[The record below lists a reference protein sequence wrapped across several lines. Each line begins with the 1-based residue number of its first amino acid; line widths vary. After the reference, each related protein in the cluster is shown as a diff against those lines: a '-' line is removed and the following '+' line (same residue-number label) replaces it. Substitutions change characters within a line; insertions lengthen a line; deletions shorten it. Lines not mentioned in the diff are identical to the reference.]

1 MFDLVAGI
9 GRGTMRIRF
18 VEFVAFIALAS
29 APCRGQGIISTVAGN
44 VAGAACS
51 NANSGAALSTCMAPS
66 GIATDK
72 QGNLYI
78 SDGQYYKIRKV
89 DTAGNI
95 TTVAG
100 STFGYSG
107 DGGPATSAQLLLTGG
122 SPSFAGLVVDSAG
135 NIYISDQKNCAI
147 RKVTAATGIITTVA
161 GTGPNSCGYAEDG
174 VPAKSTSL
182 FYPNGIALDSSG
194 NLYIA
199 DGLSNR
205 VRKVDASSGVI
216 STVAGNGDALY
227 EGDGVQATTTGVVSP
242 AGVTFD
248 SAGNLYIS
256 ESDRIRM
263 VNTSGI
269 ITTLAGATTAVQT
282 YGSSGDGGPAN
293 AALLDGPLGLVVD
306 PAGNIYIADNQNLRV
321 RKINT
326 AGIISEFAGVFG
338 PVSTPAGDGGP
349 AISAYLGN
357 PLGLQ
362 LNPAGDLYISTTQ
375 GTVRLVTAPPPP
387 APAVSAGGIV
397 TASAFGGFT
406 DVSPGSWIEIYGS
419 NLASDKRSWESSDF
433 NGPNAP
439 TSLDGT
445 SVSVGGQAAF
455 IDFISPGQVNALIPS
470 NVATGPQQ
478 ITVKTAGGTATS
490 VDITV
495 NAVQPGLLA
504 PPSFKVGGVQY
515 AVALFS
521 DGTYVLPEG
530 AISGISSRPSKPGDK
545 IVLYGVGFGPVT
557 PNIPAGEIVSQSNKL
572 ASTFQMSLGGLPVTT
587 AYAGLAPN
595 YTGLYQFNITVPG
608 AAASGTIPLTF
619 TVDDV
624 SGTQTLFIAVGN

>member
-1 MFDLVAGI
+1 
-9 GRGTMRIRF
+9 MRIRF
-18 VEFVAFIALAS
+18 IEFIAIIFLAVGY
-29 APCRGQGIISTVAGN
+29 CRGQGIISTVAGN
-44 VAGAACS
+44 VNSASCS
-51 NANSGAALSTCMAPS
+51 STANSGPALSTCMAPS
-66 GIATDK
+66 GIAMDK

-78 SDGQYYKIRKV
+78 SDGQSFKIRKV
-89 DTAGNI
+89 DKSGNA

-100 STFGYSG
+100 STFGYGG

-122 SPSFAGLVVDSAG
+122 SPSFAGLALDSAG

-147 RKVTAATGIITTVA
+147 RKVTVATGIITTVA

-182 FYPNGIALDSSG
+182 FYPNGIALDTAG

-205 VRKVDASSGVI
+205 VRKVDASSGII

-248 SAGNLYIS
+248 SKGNLYIS
-256 ESDRIRM
+256 ESDRIRK
-263 VNTSGI
+263 VDTSGI

-282 YGSSGDGGPAN
+282 YGSSGDGGPAK

-306 PAGNIYIADNQNLRV
+306 TAGDIYIADNQNLRV

-338 PVSTPAGDGGP
+338 PVSTPPGDGGP
-349 AISAYLGN
+349 ATSAYLGN
-357 PLGLQ
+357 PLGL
-362 LNPAGDLYISTTQ
+362 LLDSAGDLYISTTEQ
-375 GTVRLVTAPPPP
+375 RVRLVTAPPPP
-387 APAVSAGGIV
+387 APAVSSSGIV
-397 TASAFGGFT
+397 SASAFGGFK
-406 DVSPGSWIEIYGS
+406 DVAPGSWIEIYGS
-419 NLASDKRSWESSDF
+419 NLASDTRSWESSDF
-433 NGPNAP
+433 KGVNAP
-439 TSLDGT
+439 TELDGT
-445 SVSVGGQAAF
+445 SVSIGRQAAF
-455 IDFISPGQVNALIPS
+455 IDFISPAQVDALVPS
-470 NVATGPQQ
+470 NLGTGPQQ
-478 ITVKTAGGTATS
+478 ITVKTAGGTTAS

-504 PPSFKVGGVQY
+504 PPSFKIGGVQY

-530 AISGISSRPSKPGDK
+530 AISGITSRPAKPGDE

-557 PNIPAGEIVSQSNKL
+557 PNIPAGQIVQQSNAL
-572 ASTFQMSLGGLPVTT
+572 ASSFEMSLGSLRVTP

-595 YTGLYQFNITVPG
+595 YVGLYQFNITVPSG
-608 AAASGTIPLTF
+608 AATGPVPLTF
-619 TVDDV
+619 SVDGV
-624 SGTQTLFIAVGN
+624 SGTQTLAIAIGN

>member
-1 MFDLVAGI
+1 
-9 GRGTMRIRF
+9 MRIRF
-18 VEFVAFIALAS
+18 VEFAAFIALAS
-29 APCRGQGIISTVAGN
+29 APCRGQGIISTVAGDIT
-44 VAGAACS
+44 GAACVTTNGIPATS
-51 NANSGAALSTCMAPS
+51 ACMEPS
-66 GIATDK
+66 GIAMDK
-72 QGNLYI
+72 QGNVYI
-78 SDGQYYKIRKV
+78 ADNSHFIVRKL

-100 STFGYSG
+100 STSGYGG
-107 DGGPATSAQLLLTGG
+107 DGGLATSAQLLLTGG
-122 SPSFAGLVVDSAG
+122 APTLAGLAVDAAG
-135 NIYISDQKNCAI
+135 NLYISDEQNCVI
-147 RKVTAATGIITTVA
+147 RLVTAATGIITTFA
-161 GTGPNSCGYAEDG
+161 GNHTCGYAGDG
-174 VPAKSTSL
+174 APANATSL
-182 FYPNGIALDSSG
+182 FYPLGIALDSAG

-205 VRKVDASSGVI
+205 VRKVDASSGII
-216 STVAGNGDALY
+216 STVAGNGHATY

-242 AGVTFD
+242 AAVTFD

-256 ESDRIRM
+256 ESDRIRE
-263 VNTSGI
+263 VNTSGVI
-269 ITTLAGATTAVQT
+269 STLAGAATAVQT
-282 YGSSGDGGPAN
+282 PGFSGDGGPAKV
-293 AALLDGPLGLVVD
+293 ALLSGPLGLVVD

-326 AGIISEFAGVFG
+326 AGIISEYAGVFG
-338 PVSTPAGDGGP
+338 PVSTPVGDGGP
-349 AISAYLGN
+349 ATSAYLGN
-357 PLGLQ
+357 PLGL
-362 LNPAGDLYISTTQ
+362 LLDPTGDLYITTTE
-375 GTVRLVTAPPPP
+375 GRVRLVTAPPPP
-387 APAVSAGGIV
+387 PPAVGSGGIV
-397 TASAFGGFT
+397 SASAFGGFT
-406 DVSPGSWIEIYGS
+406 SVSPGSWIEIYGS
-419 NLASDKRSWESSDF
+419 NLASDARSWESSDF
-433 NGPNAP
+433 NGASAP

-445 SVSVGGQAAF
+445 SVSVGGRAAF

-478 ITVKTAGGTATS
+478 LTLKTAGGTTAS

-530 AISGISSRPSKPGDK
+530 AIAGLASRPAKPGDE

-557 PNIPAGEIVSQSNKL
+557 PDIPAGEIVSQSNTL
-572 ASTFQMSLGGLPVTT
+572 ASSLQMSLGGLQLTP

-608 AAASGTIPLTF
+608 VATGAIPLTF
-619 TVDDV
+619 AIGGV
-624 SGTQTLFIAVGN
+624 SGTQTLSIAIGN

>member
-1 MFDLVAGI
+1 
-9 GRGTMRIRF
+9 MRIRL
-18 VEFVAFIALAS
+18 VEFIVFIALAS
-29 APCRGQGIISTVAGN
+29 APCRGQGIISTFAGDDT
-44 VAGAACS
+44 GAACVTTNGVPATS
-51 NANSGAALSTCMAPS
+51 ACMMPS
-66 GIATDK
+66 GIAMDK
-72 QGNLYI
+72 QGNVYI
-78 SDGQYYKIRKV
+78 ADNTHFIVRKI

-107 DGGPATSAQLLLTGG
+107 DGGQATSAQLLLTAG
-122 SPSFAGLVVDSAG
+122 SPTLAGLALDAAG
-135 NIYISDQKNCAI
+135 NLYISDEHNCAI

-161 GTGPNSCGYAEDG
+161 GTGPSNCGYAEDG

-182 FYPNGIALDSSG
+182 FYPLGIALDSAG

-205 VRKVDASSGVI
+205 VRKVDAASGII

-248 SAGNLYIS
+248 SKGNLYIS
-256 ESDRIRM
+256 ESDRIRK

-269 ITTLAGATTAVQT
+269 ISTLAGATTAVQT
-282 YGSSGDGGPAN
+282 PGFSGDGGLAT
-293 AALLDGPLGLVVD
+293 AALLSGPLGLVVD
-306 PAGNIYIADNQNLRV
+306 PAGNIYIPDNQNLRV

-326 AGIISEFAGVFG
+326 AGIISEYAGVFG
-338 PVSTPAGDGGP
+338 PVSTPVGDGGL
-349 AISAYLGN
+349 ATIAYIGN
-357 PLGLQ
+357 PLGL
-362 LNPAGDLYISTTQ
+362 LLDPTGDLYISDTQ
-375 GTVRLVTAPPPP
+375 GAVRLVKAPPPP
-387 APAVSAGGIV
+387 APAVSSGGIV
-397 TASAFGGFT
+397 SASAFGGFT

-419 NLASDKRSWESSDF
+419 NLASDTRSWESSDF
-433 NGPNAP
+433 NGANAP

-455 IDFISPGQVNALIPS
+455 VDFISPGQVNALIPS

-478 ITVKTAGGTATS
+478 ITIKTAGGTSAT
-490 VDITV
+490 VNITV

-530 AISGISSRPSKPGDK
+530 AISGITSRPAKPGEE
-545 IVLYGVGFGPVT
+545 IVLFGVGFGPVT
-557 PNIPAGEIVSQSNKL
+557 PDIPAGEIVSQSNKL
-572 ASTFQMSLGGLPVTT
+572 ASSFQMSLGGLPVTT

-595 YTGLYQFNITVPG
+595 YTGLYQFNITVPS
-608 AAASGTIPLTF
+608 AAATGAIPLTF
-619 TVDDV
+619 TVDGV
-624 SGTQTLFIAVGN
+624 SGTQTLSIAIGN